1 MYSTVLVT
9 VDSKENAKRIA
20 RHLLERGLAAC
31 ANLFQVDSL
40 FHWEGG
46 VAEEREWGMLLKT
59 RSEDFREVESAVME
73 VHPYQVPC
81 IVRYGIAEGHQP
93 YLDWVGEST
102 RR

>member
-46 VAEEREWGMLLKT
+46 WP
-59 RSEDFREVESAVME
+59 RSGNGAC
-73 VHPYQVPC
+73 Y
-81 IVRYGIAEGHQP
+81 
-93 YLDWVGEST
+93 
-102 RR
+102 